1 MMANPL
7 WWENMA
13 AGSRHDV
20 RIGKLGEHIFNSRQE
35 GENVKRKYREA
46 INSQRPP
53 QELTS
58 SSKATPPQ
66 PYQTVP
72 FCGPSSHT

>member
-46 INSQRPP
+46 INSQRPS

-58 SSKATPPQ
+58 SSKATSPQ

-72 FCGPSSHT
+72 FWGPSSHT